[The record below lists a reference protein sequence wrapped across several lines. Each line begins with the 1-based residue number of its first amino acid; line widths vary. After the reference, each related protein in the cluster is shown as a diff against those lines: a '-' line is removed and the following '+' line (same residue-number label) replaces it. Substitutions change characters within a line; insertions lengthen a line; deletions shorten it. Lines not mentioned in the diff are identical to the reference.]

1 MNGTNNTS
9 NYILSLADRC
19 VKCGLCL
26 PQCPTYALTANENE
40 SPRGRI
46 ALIQGWL
53 TGQLTPSETLTTHL
67 DQCLLCRRCE
77 RICPSVVPYG
87 EIIDQAKSLLYE
99 KSATKF
105 SLHKSITKFSLKV
118 LLNRKLSSSLISV
131 LRLLQKTGL
140 LFIAQKSQ
148 LLKLFGLHRL
158 TAALPKLEK
167 RFKPKHFYPAST
179 KNIQGA
185 VSLFTGCLSNSLDP
199 KLVKASIRLLNHLG
213 YNVHIPEQQVCCGA
227 LHLHEGN
234 KKQALNFANSNI
246 KTFNQTKVTTII
258 SLVNGCTSQ
267 LREYPQLDTEESFT
281 HEVKDIIEF
290 LSEISE
296 IDWPKSTEFNALNK
310 SVALQI
316 PCSLQNILRAED
328 KLMTLLQ
335 RIPGI
340 KLPPD
345 SIYNRCCGAAGSYF
359 LHFPK
364 ISEQLKNLALDKLEL
379 SSPELIISSNLGCA
393 LQLKAG
399 LTQRNHNIEVIH
411 PVLLLEQQLKFS

>member
-1 MNGTNNTS
+1 MNDSDNTTK
-9 NYILSLADRC
+9 YILSLADRC

-87 EIIDQAKSLLYE
+87 EIIDQAKSVLFE
-99 KSATKF
+99 TTETRF
-105 SLHKSITKFSLKV
+105 SLHKSITKFSLKI
-118 LLNRKLSSSLISV
+118 LLNKKLSGSLIFI
-131 LRLLQKTGL
+131 LRALQKTGL
-140 LFIAQKSQ
+140 LFLAQKSQ
-148 LLKLFGLHRL
+148 LLKLFALHRF

-167 RFKPKHFYPAST
+167 TFKPKVFYPAST
-179 KNIQGA
+179 KDNQGA
-185 VSLFTGCLSNSLDP
+185 ISLFTGCLSNPLDP
-199 KLVKASIRLLNHLG
+199 KMVKASIRLLNRVG
-213 YNVHIPEQQVCCGA
+213 YDVHVPEQQVCCGA

-234 KKQALNFANSNI
+234 KKQAVNFANSNI
-246 KTFNQTKVTTII
+246 KTFNQIENTTIII

-267 LREYPQLDTEESFT
+267 LREYSRLDTSEPFSP
-281 HEVKDIIEF
+281 EVKDIIEF
-290 LSEISE
+290 LSEAH
-296 IDWPKSTEFNALNK
+296 WPEDIEFEPLTQ

-335 RIPGI
+335 RIPGM
-340 KLPPD
+340 KLPSN

-364 ISEQLKNLALDKLEL
+364 ISEQLKNSALDNLEQTG
-379 SSPELIISSNLGCA
+379 PELIISSNLGCA

-399 LTQRNHNIEVIH
+399 LTQRNHNTKVIH
-411 PVLLLEQQLKFS
+411 PVLLLEQQLKSI